1 MEYAKKYYGCDDIE
15 GVYLENQGGSGTAR
29 LDNKLIVIADLK
41 YSMTSLLVHNF
52 SSHWEKRTLNH
63 EMMNGYISKYVHIHH
78 MFKIAYLQDNFY
90 PFRNLGIIW

>member
-41 YSMTSLLVHNF
+41 YSSYDIFTC
-52 SSHWEKRTLNH
+52 T
-63 EMMNGYISKYVHIHH
+63 
-78 MFKIAYLQDNFY
+78 
-90 PFRNLGIIW
+90 